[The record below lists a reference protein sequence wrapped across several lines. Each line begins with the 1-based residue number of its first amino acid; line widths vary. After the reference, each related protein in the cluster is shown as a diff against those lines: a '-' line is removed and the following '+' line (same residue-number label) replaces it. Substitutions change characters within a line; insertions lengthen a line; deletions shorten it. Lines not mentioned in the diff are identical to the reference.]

1 MRLRH
6 IKGSE
11 EFVAS
16 SPNTITDPET
26 HRGHWAEVFGSD
38 RPLHVEIGMGK
49 GRFIRDMSRLNPD
62 INYVGIERY
71 ESVIQKAIE
80 RKDREEAEIGKRD
93 NLFFVCMD
101 AEKLA
106 EVFAEGEVDRIYLN
120 FSDPWPKARHEH
132 RRLTS
137 GRFMAVYD
145 KVLKADGQVEF
156 KTDNVDL
163 FEYSLEAIPQA
174 GWKIVYETHDLHS
187 EDVPNVMTEYEEKF
201 SSRGQKICKLTAVRD
216 R

>member
-16 SPNTITDPET
+16 SPDTITDPEA

>member
-6 IKGSE
+6 IQGCE
-11 EFVAS
+11 EFV
-16 SPNTITDPET
+16 NNHRLTISDPENYKGRWQ
-26 HRGHWAEVFGSD
+26 H
-38 RPLHVEIGMGK
+38 PIHVEIGMGK
-49 GRFIRDMSRLNPD
+49 GRFIREMAKLNPD
-62 INYVGIERY
+62 IYYLGIERY

-80 RKDREEAEIGKRD
+80 RKEKDEEAGIIS
-93 NLFFVCMD
+93 NNINFVCMD

-106 EVFAEGEVDRIYLN
+106 DVFSPGEVDKIYLN

-137 GRFMAVYD
+137 PRFMKIYD
-145 KVLKADGQVEF
+145 EVLAKDGTIEF
-156 KTDNVDL
+156 KTDNEAL
-163 FEYSLEAIPQA
+163 FDYSLESIPA
-174 GWKIVYETHDLHS
+174 SNWELIYVTRDLHS

-201 SSRGQKICKLTAVRD
+201 SSMGNPIFKLIAR